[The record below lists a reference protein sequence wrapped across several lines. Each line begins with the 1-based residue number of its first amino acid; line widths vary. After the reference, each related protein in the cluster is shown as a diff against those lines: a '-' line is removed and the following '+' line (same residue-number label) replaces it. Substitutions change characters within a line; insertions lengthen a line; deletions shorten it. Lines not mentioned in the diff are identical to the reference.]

1 MGAGMQCGTTL
12 AMNLHLTSAQGQ
24 FDAPVNVSS
33 GALGALQTFN
43 AVNPQVPKAIPDPG
57 TVTSTITIGQ
67 SARLK
72 KVAVKIGDIHHT
84 FDSDLQITIRAP
96 DGTTVPLV
104 DSRGGGGDNFINT
117 VLTDAAGTPIGNGSA
132 PFTGNFRPE
141 SPLAVLQGH
150 QMKGTWTLTVTDTFP
165 QDGGTL
171 NAWSLLLNP
180 ATC

>member
-1 MGAGMQCGTTL
+1 
-12 AMNLHLTSAQGQ
+12 MNLHLASAQGQ

-33 GALGALQTFN
+33 GALGAQQTFN

-67 SARLK
+67 AALLK
-72 KVAVKIGDIHHT
+72 RVALKIGDIHHT
-84 FDSDLQITIRAP
+84 FDSDLQITIKAP
-96 DGTTVPLV
+96 DGTTVPLI

-141 SPLAVLQGH
+141 SPLALLQGH
-150 QMKGTWTLTVTDTFP
+150 QMKGTWTLTVTDTFA
-165 QDGGTL
+165 QDSGSL